1 MITRELYL
9 NKIRPFINKDIVKV
23 ITGIRRS
30 GKSIMLLI
38 IQQELSRQGISP
50 SQILHLNFEDMAN
63 ARLCDAQNLNQWV
76 TERAKEITG
85 KVYLFLD
92 EIQEVRE
99 WERVV
104 NSLRVSVDINIYI
117 TGSNAKLLSGELAT
131 YLAGRYVQFTIYPF
145 SYQEFLLQTV
155 QKIMQKCSSNIF
167 YKEGCPFSS
176 TCLISQ
182 MLQGDICMT
191 FTTRLC

>member
-9 NKIRPFINKDIVKV
+9 KKIRPFINKDIVKV

-63 ARLCDAQNLNQWV
+63 ARLCDAQNLNQRV

-85 KVYLFLD
+85 KV
-92 EIQEVRE
+92 
-99 WERVV
+99 
-104 NSLRVSVDINIYI
+104 
-117 TGSNAKLLSGELAT
+117 
-131 YLAGRYVQFTIYPF
+131 
-145 SYQEFLLQTV
+145 
-155 QKIMQKCSSNIF
+155 
-167 YKEGCPFSS
+167 
-176 TCLISQ
+176 
-182 MLQGDICMT
+182 
-191 FTTRLC
+191 

>member
-9 NKIRPFINKDIVKV
+9 KKIRPFINKDIVKV

-63 ARLCDAQNLNQWV
+63 PRLCDAQNLNQWV

-85 KVYLFLD
+85 KV
-92 EIQEVRE
+92 
-99 WERVV
+99 
-104 NSLRVSVDINIYI
+104 
-117 TGSNAKLLSGELAT
+117 
-131 YLAGRYVQFTIYPF
+131 
-145 SYQEFLLQTV
+145 
-155 QKIMQKCSSNIF
+155 
-167 YKEGCPFSS
+167 
-176 TCLISQ
+176 
-182 MLQGDICMT
+182 
-191 FTTRLC
+191 